1 MASVENCSCQNIN
14 PITIAAVV
22 SSTARLADSDLII
35 VRRFEEV
42 FIYRPT
48 VLANLISQLF
58 DKIEEGARIDG
69 LSNVLIKACI
79 QRAIAIVKHRIA
91 CDGNHGHRLITGK
104 RS

>member
-1 MASVENCSCQNIN
+1 MASVENCSCQNIS

-22 SSTARLADSDLII
+22 SSTPRLADSDLRI
-35 VRRFEEV
+35 VRRFDGV

-58 DKIEEGARIDG
+58 DKIEERAWIDW
-69 LSNVLIKACI
+69 LSHVLIEAGI
-79 QRAIAIVKHRIA
+79 QRTSAVIKHGIA

-104 RS
+104 